1 MKSDYEIKRDQE
13 LKDWLQPKK
22 KGLPTAFVILF
33 LFGGYIIGST
43 LIGIYNAH
51 KLYENVPFFYKY
63 FNVFIGCFYV
73 LLSITSIKYAF
84 ESLLVGFVI
93 YIGIILWSAMID
105 ITSLY
110 KGILVK
116 ILVIPGFIYALSDSR
131 KEKRKSNEV
140 LDEEIR
146 I

>member
-1 MKSDYEIKRDQE
+1 MKSDYEINRDKE

-22 KGLPTAFVILF
+22 KGLPTAFVVLF
-33 LFGGYIIGST
+33 LFGAYIIGST
-43 LIGIYNAH
+43 LISIYH
-51 KLYENVPFFYKY
+51 DSKLYEDLPFFYKY

-73 LLSITSIKYAF
+73 LLSITSLKYAF

-116 ILVIPGFIYALSDSR
+116 ILVIPAFIYGISDSR
-131 KEKRKSNEV
+131 KEKRNSNEV